1 MNPQEFCTERAA
13 PAGSNLYYAALFHSA
28 PERRVLHTCFA
39 FLEEIRRDL
48 VSATDPTATGR
59 RLLWWRE
66 ELETRRMTTSAHPLM
81 VELRAL
87 PVTPEEIA
95 TGLEP
100 SVIAGLEELA
110 GWQPESD
117 AQWHGHCRDLHAGVW
132 QLASRS
138 CSTASVAEVTD
149 RISAIAAITGQLQQ
163 VLELAPRTS
172 AGRCPLPHALLQSH
186 GLDNSAGPALLSNPA
201 LPVALKGTLSDLRAG
216 LLLCAEPGSASFQA
230 LPLYCRVLYL
240 IHLALCEKM
249 LRQPGRLL
257 AERMALTPLRK
268 LWIAWSQRH

>member
-1 MNPQEFCTERAA
+1 LNPQEFCTHRAA
-13 PAGSNLYYAALFHSA
+13 PAGSSLYYAALFHSV

-66 ELETRRMTTSAHPLM
+66 ELEEVRMTTSAHPLM

-87 PVTPEEIA
+87 PVAPASIA
-95 TGLEP
+95 GCLEP

-117 AQWHGHCRDLHAGVW
+117 AQWRAHCRSLQAGVW
-132 QLASRS
+132 QLASRA
-138 CSTASVAEVTD
+138 CSTAGGAEVTD
-149 RISAIAAITGQLQQ
+149 RIGTIAALSGQLQQ

-186 GLDNSAGPALLSNPA
+186 GLDTSAGAALLSNPV
-201 LPVALKGTLSDLRAG
+201 LPVALTGTLSDLRAG
-216 LLLCAEPGSASFQA
+216 LLQCAEPGTGSFQA
-230 LPLYCRVLYL
+230 LPLFCRVLHL
-240 IHLALCEKM
+240 INLALCEKM
-249 LRQPGRLL
+249 LRQPERLL
-257 AERMALTPLRK
+257 TERMALTPLRK
-268 LWIAWSQRH
+268 LWIAWRLRH